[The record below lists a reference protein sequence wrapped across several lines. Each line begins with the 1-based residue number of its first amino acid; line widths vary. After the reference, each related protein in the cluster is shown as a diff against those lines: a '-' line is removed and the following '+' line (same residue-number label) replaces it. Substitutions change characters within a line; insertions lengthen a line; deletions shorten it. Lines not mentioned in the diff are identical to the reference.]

1 MTEDSDPSELRASLR
16 QSWECAAAGWGQR
29 AETMREMGMPVS
41 SWMIE
46 RLGLVPGQRV
56 LELAAGPGDTGF
68 LAAPL
73 VAVPGEAP
81 VAPPGEPGGA
91 ARPGTVICSDGAE
104 AMLEVARARAQ
115 ELGIENVEFRRLELE
130 WIDLP
135 AAAVDAIL
143 CRWGVMLV
151 LDPETCLREC
161 RRVLAPGGRISLA
174 VWDEAAENPW
184 ATIPGSALVELG
196 HAQAPAAG
204 GPGMFALAAGR
215 RLKELLGATGFT
227 GVEVDRVPV
236 ARRFADADLYVEQ
249 TLDLSPSFSDA
260 WSRLS
265 EAARE
270 EVRGRLRELARP
282 FTGADG
288 ALHVPGRALVACAN
302 A

>member
-1 MTEDSDPSELRASLR
+1 MTEDLDPSERRAAQR
-16 QSWECAAAGWGQR
+16 QSWERAAAGWGQR
-29 AETMREMGMPVS
+29 AQTMREMGMPVS

-46 RLGLVPGQRV
+46 RLALVPGRRV

-73 VAVPGEAP
+73 VAPG
-81 VAPPGEPGGA
+81 
-91 ARPGTVICSDGAE
+91 GTVICSDGAE

-115 ELGIENVEFRRLELE
+115 ALGIENVEFRRLELE

-135 AAAVDAIL
+135 AAAVDAVL

-184 ATIPGSALVELG
+184 ATLPARALVELG
-196 HAQAPAAG
+196 HAEAPAEG
-204 GPGMFALAAGR
+204 GPGMFALASLGR
-215 RLKELLGATGFT
+215 LEELLEATGFT
-227 GVEVDRVPV
+227 GIEVDRVRV
-236 ARRFADADLYVEQ
+236 TRRFAGADLYVEE
-249 TLDLSPSFSDA
+249 TLDLSPSFSETWGA
-260 WSRLS
+260 LS
-265 EAARE
+265 GPARE
-270 EVRGRLRELARP
+270 EVRGRLRELTRA
-282 FTGADG
+282 FTADNG
-288 ALHVPGRALVACAN
+288 SLEVPGRALVACAS